1 MCSDREQIRVC
12 LWMGLVLTSAGRLEE
27 GNTKGLKEAVDGS
40 SYVHYPHRGEG
51 FAGTYM
57 CQNSSDCTL

>member
-1 MCSDREQIRVC
+1 MTESRSEFACGWDWC
-12 LWMGLVLTSAGRLEE
+12 WLVQGGLEE

-51 FAGTYM
+51 FSGIYM
-57 CQNSSDCTL
+57 CQNSSDCIL